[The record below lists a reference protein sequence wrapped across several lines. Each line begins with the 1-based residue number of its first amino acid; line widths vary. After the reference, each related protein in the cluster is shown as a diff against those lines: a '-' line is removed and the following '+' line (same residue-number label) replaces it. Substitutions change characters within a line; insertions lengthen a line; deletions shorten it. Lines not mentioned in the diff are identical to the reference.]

1 VTQRQVKTSK
11 DEKALRM
18 RPPKVSKKAKE
29 FPEVR
34 LTLAGGQRKARLG
47 HKIVH
52 LARYLAEIGA

>member
-1 VTQRQVKTSK
+1 
-11 DEKALRM
+11 M